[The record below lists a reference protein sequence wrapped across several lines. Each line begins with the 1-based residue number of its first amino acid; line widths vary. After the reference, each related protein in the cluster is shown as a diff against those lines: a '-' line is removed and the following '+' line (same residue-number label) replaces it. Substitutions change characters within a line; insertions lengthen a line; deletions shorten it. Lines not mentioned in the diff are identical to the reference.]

1 MAPTPTPVL
10 IFSPDPREAER
21 YGGLLRAAIGDADFT
36 VASSAEAADAALAR
50 VEIAFGWKFPAGLL
64 ARMSALRW
72 IHKISA
78 GVEDVVL
85 GETLPALVRLTRT
98 DGSALAPRMIEYVL
112 CAIYMTTHR
121 FPRALRQQSQ
131 KLWQN
136 YLVDKAQGKVVGV
149 AGLGDIGGAIAQ
161 ALTKNGMRV
170 LGWRRS
176 PGAVPGVERVF
187 AGRPE
192 LESFVSRCDFVVSV
206 LPTTAETKNVFSA
219 AVFAAMRNHAVF
231 INVGRGASVD
241 EDALADAVARKVIGG
256 AVLDVFREEP
266 LPATSPLWDMEQV
279 IITPHVSGP
288 VVPEDV
294 VGIFIDNF
302 RRYRAGAPLLREI
315 DIQRGY

>member
-1 MAPTPTPVL
+1 MPAPVL
-10 IFSPDPREAER
+10 IFSPDAQEAER
-21 YGGLLRAAIGDADFT
+21 YGELLRAAIGDADLT
-36 VASSAEAADAALAR
+36 VASSAEDTESAIGRAEVL
-50 VEIAFGWKFPAGLL
+50 FGWKFPAGLL
-64 ARMSALRW
+64 ARAPALRW

-85 GETLPALVRLTRT
+85 AEKLPASVRLTRT
-98 DGSALAPRMIEYVL
+98 DGAALAPRMIEYVL
-112 CAIYMTTHR
+112 CAIYMTTHS
-121 FPRALRQQSQ
+121 FPRALRQQGR

-161 ALTKNGMRV
+161 ALAKNGMRV

-176 PGAVPGVERVF
+176 HGGSVPGIERIF
-187 AGRPE
+187 AGRGE
-192 LESFVSRCDFVVSV
+192 LERFVSGCDFVVSV
-206 LPTTAETKNVFSA
+206 LPTTAETKNVFSSG
-219 AVFAAMRNHAVF
+219 VFSAMRSHAVF

-241 EDALADAVARKVIGG
+241 EDALAEALKRGTIGG

-266 LPATSPLWDMEQV
+266 LPASSPLWDMPQV

-288 VVPEDV
+288 IVPEDV
-294 VGIFIDNF
+294 VGLFIDNF
-302 RRYRAGAPLLREI
+302 RRYRAGEPLLREV